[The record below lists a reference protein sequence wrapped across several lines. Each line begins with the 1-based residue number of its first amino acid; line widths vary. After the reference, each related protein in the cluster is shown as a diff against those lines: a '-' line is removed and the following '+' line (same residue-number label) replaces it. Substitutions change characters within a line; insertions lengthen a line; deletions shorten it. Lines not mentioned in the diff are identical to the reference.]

1 MGTGSCFG
9 DGVIDAPK
17 PILRRAWEFLWSID
31 ALLFVLG
38 YTALL
43 LLIPTPSPQ
52 WRRRR
57 E

>member
-1 MGTGSCFG
+1 MT
-9 DGVIDAPK
+9 DVPK
-17 PILRRAWEFLWSID
+17 PILRRAWEVLWSID

-57 E
+57 D